1 MTYIIAKTSKPCNML
16 TYNWCNTSLYTTFF
30 VTYAGTPLSL
40 QMSSFNPDG
49 NEIRDGATSSWP

>member
-30 VTYAGTPLSL
+30 VTSAGKLVWL
-40 QMSSFNPDG
+40 QMSTFNPEGD
-49 NEIRDGATSSWP
+49 ETPDSAT